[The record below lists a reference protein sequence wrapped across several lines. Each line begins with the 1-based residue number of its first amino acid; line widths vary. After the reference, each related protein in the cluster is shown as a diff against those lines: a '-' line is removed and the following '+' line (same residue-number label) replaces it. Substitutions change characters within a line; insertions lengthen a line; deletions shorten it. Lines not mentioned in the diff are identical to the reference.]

1 MQISVN
7 NEIQQVPENSR
18 LVDLLE
24 QLQYDSQNVAVAINT
39 DFVPR
44 GNYAAQVL
52 QAGDKVDI
60 VAPIQGG

>member
-7 NEIQQVPENSR
+7 NEIQTVADTCSILN
-18 LVDLLE
+18 LLE
-24 QLQYDSQNVAVAINT
+24 QLDYDHQSVAVALNT

-44 GNYAAQVL
+44 GNYAQQL
-52 QAGDKVDI
+52 LCTGDKVDI